1 MYIEKKRI
9 KGKEYYYA
17 RISVRSGSTVKSK
30 TVAYLGSGTMS
41 KKELKKAI
49 EHVPMEK
56 IQEASKE
63 QSRDAAFHQ
72 EYLTIQHIDKLSEI
86 KNKFA
91 EKISSLDKAIIQD
104 MFRDFKTHYIYNTN
118 AIEGNTITFKE
129 TNLLLNENKTPAH
142 KDLREVHDHLNAST
156 VFDFIL
162 KYKPEISKEII
173 IEIHSMLLNNIDV
186 RKGGFRL
193 HNVRVIGS
201 HFETTDAKYVETDM
215 KLLLEWYN
223 KNKKKLHPLVLG
235 ALFHEKFERI
245 HPFYDGNGRTGRM
258 LFNLILLQTRL
269 PLLIVLNKDRI
280 NYYKALDGGHKAELF
295 DSDSI
300 HYKEIVTFCYN
311 QLMKTW
317 NDIFT
322 KWG

>member
-1 MYIEKKRI
+1 MYIEKKKI

-17 RISVRSGSTVKSK
+17 RVSVRSGNTVKSK

-49 EHVPMEK
+49 ASIPMEK
-56 IQEASKE
+56 ISAAGKE
-63 QSRDAAFHQ
+63 QNRDISLQ
-72 EYLTIQHIDKLSEI
+72 EEYLTTKEIEQLSEI
-86 KNKFA
+86 KKLFA
-91 EKISSLDKAIIQD
+91 EKISSLDKALFHD
-104 MFRDFKTHYIYNTN
+104 MFRDFKTQYIYNTN
-118 AIEGNTITFKE
+118 AIEGNTITLKE

-142 KDLREVHDHLNAST
+142 KDLREVHDHLNASA
-156 VFDFIL
+156 VFDFLL
-162 KYKPEISKEII
+162 KYKPEITKESI

-186 RKGGFRL
+186 RKGAYRL

-215 KLLLEWYN
+215 KLLLEWHN
-223 KNKKKLHPLVLG
+223 KNKKNLHPLVLA

-258 LFNLILLQTRL
+258 VLNLILLHAQL
-269 PLLIVLNKDRI
+269 PPLIILNKDRI
-280 NYYKALDGGHKAELF
+280 QYYKALDSGHKAELF
-295 DSDSI
+295 HTDSV
-300 HYKEIVTFCYN
+300 HYKDIVGFCYK

-317 NDIFT
+317 DEIFV